1 MSKSYVRYNCPGSS
15 VIDYASYQKDSETLN
30 IKFKSGGVYS
40 YQGVSQNRFTRLC
53 KSDSIGSYFHEFVK
67 GKYPV
72 TGPRNFE
79 LERTLNQ
86 QLLDSEVIAP
96 EFETLKGAE
105 LDLALAETVQ
115 SWSETR
121 NEFLNQEI
129 VVGDNLNLPYASA
142 NNLPKWF
149 AESRKLDIFEEK

>member
-67 GKYPV
+67 DKYPV

-86 QLLDSEVIAP
+86 QLLDSEVTVSVP
-96 EFETLKGAE
+96 TTLSNEE
-105 LDLALAETVQ
+105 LDV
-115 SWSETR
+115 SH
-121 NEFLNQEI
+121 FLNKEI
-129 VVGDNLNLPYASA
+129 ITGLDNLKLPYAHAS
-142 NNLPKWF
+142 NLPRWF
-149 AESRKLDIFEEK
+149 AESQKTDIFEEKG

>member
-72 TGPRNFE
+72 VGPRNFE

-86 QLLDSEVIAP
+86 QLLDTEVTVSIPTTLSSEQ
-96 EFETLKGAE
+96 
-105 LDLALAETVQ
+105 LDVALSETVE
-115 SWSETR
+115 SWAATR
-121 NEFLNQEI
+121 LENRSPQY
-129 VVGDNLNLPYASA
+129 GD
-142 NNLPKWF
+142 F
-149 AESRKLDIFEEK
+149 TDAERVTPGGFYDYK